1 MDTRT
6 KLIVIALVLIVLTF
20 MVISGAIAFTGPPT
34 N

>member
-6 KLIVIALVLIVLTF
+6 KLIVIALVLIVLAF
-20 MVISGAIAFTGPPT
+20 MVISGVLAFTGIPS

>member
-6 KLIVIALVLIVLTF
+6 KLIVVALVLIVLTF
-20 MVISGAIAFTGPPT
+20 MVISGALAFTGAPS

>member
-20 MVISGAIAFTGPPT
+20 MVISGVLAFTGIPS